1 MSNETNSNAGSEDD
15 LGTGILYVEDI
26 VVYQEPVLA
35 TPKTR
40 SDFTLTRVRM
50 VQRLPYR
57 ESSSVIHKNRAG
69 DFSPTRSLI
78 ILFLTLPQLLT

>member
-35 TPKTR
+35 TPKTD
-40 SDFTLTRVRM
+40 SDFTLTI
-50 VQRLPYR
+50 
-57 ESSSVIHKNRAG
+57 ES
-69 DFSPTRSLI
+69 
-78 ILFLTLPQLLT
+78 

>member
-26 VVYQEPVLA
+26 VVYQKAVLA

-40 SDFTLTRVRM
+40 SDFTLTLTVFT
-50 VQRLPYR
+50 VKRLFA
-57 ESSSVIHKNRAG
+57 IC
-69 DFSPTRSLI
+69 
-78 ILFLTLPQLLT
+78 